1 MLRFPPYNIKH
12 FKETVVVYIKLNWIE
27 YGLIAD
33 RTVGRRGRENILS
46 GNFVSI
52 KNSIFYQIHL
62 SSLEI
67 QWARGLISYTAI
79 LRWCELSKLTL
90 NQLECTQ
97 QTLDTLSFNRYPNH
111 PLQNTNNCN
120 MLSTVGCMGIPTSSN
135 QKERWLKADTLV
147 SLFRNWRYGQLLYT
161 VYEYYIVTIATTQK
175 NWLIFD

>member
-33 RTVGRRGRENILS
+33 RTVGRRGREKYFVWQLCVDKKLDILS
-46 GNFVSI
+46 NTFKFPG
-52 KNSIFYQIHL
+52 
-62 SSLEI
+62 
-67 QWARGLISYTAI
+67 QWARGLISYTTI

>member
-1 MLRFPPYNIKH
+1 M
-12 FKETVVVYIKLNWIE
+12 
-27 YGLIAD
+27 
-33 RTVGRRGRENILS
+33 
-46 GNFVSI
+46 SI

-67 QWARGLISYTAI
+67 QWARGLISYTTI

-147 SLFRNWRYGQLLYT
+147 SLFRNWRYGQLLWIQFMNIT
-161 VYEYYIVTIATTQK
+161 LWPLQQHKKIGSSLTKCLSLWLFCSSGKSKTQQWQK
-175 NWLIFD
+175 QNLHCHLCS